1 MFCLYLNPFLNYS
14 YRYLNRHE
22 LQKVHQK
29 RQYLKTLLKLTKST
43 KEERT
48 YARKD
53 LEHLLDGY
61 IFYPISTPSIKE
73 ILEHNIITDKN
84 TLKLIVNEMKFP
96 QTFS

>member
-1 MFCLYLNPFLNYS
+1 MFSLYLNPFLNYS

-22 LQKVHQK
+22 LRKVHQK
-29 RQYLKTLLKLTKST
+29 RQHVKTLLKLTKLT
-43 KEERT
+43 KEERR

-53 LEHLLDGY
+53 HEHLLHGC
-61 IFYPISTPSIKE
+61 IFYHISTPSIQE
-73 ILEHNIITDKN
+73 ILEHNTITDKN